1 MKKIS
6 YNYYKLISNIKY
18 ENEDYS
24 KDSTSYKTL
33 KKKNEF
39 SKENSNINI
48 IY

>member
-24 KDSTSYKTL
+24 KDLTSYKNL
-33 KKKNEF
+33 KKRMNFQK
-39 SKENSNINI
+39 KIQI
-48 IY
+48 